1 MARSLSETPD
11 PTEIF
16 EVHDSADDPQQRWI
30 LLAAAFPN
38 ARMDYVVRLFDARI
52 AASEKES
59 EWLRRQAAQM
69 RAVREFLEQGGYV
82 NMAEGG
88 QDLGLQPQELWNKIM
103 READLPLSE
112 MPETFRVR

>member
-16 EVHDSADDPQQRWI
+16 EVYDSADDPQQGLV

-52 AASEKES
+52 AASEKET
-59 EWLRRQAAQM
+59 EWQRYQM
-69 RAVREFLEQGGYV
+69 ARIRAVQEFLKRNGYV

-88 QDLGLQPQELWNKIM
+88 RDLKLQPQELWNRIM

-112 MPETFRVR
+112 MPEFIQVK

>member
-16 EVHDSADDPQQRWI
+16 EVHNSADDPQQRWI
-30 LLAAAFPN
+30 LLAAAFPT
-38 ARMDYVVRLFDARI
+38 ARMDYVVRLFEERLASLEKETEWQRYQMARI
-52 AASEKES
+52 
-59 EWLRRQAAQM
+59 
-69 RAVREFLEQGGYV
+69 RAVQEFLKRNGYV

-88 QDLGLQPQELWNKIM
+88 RDLKLQPQELWNKIM

-112 MPETFRVR
+112 MPEYIQVK